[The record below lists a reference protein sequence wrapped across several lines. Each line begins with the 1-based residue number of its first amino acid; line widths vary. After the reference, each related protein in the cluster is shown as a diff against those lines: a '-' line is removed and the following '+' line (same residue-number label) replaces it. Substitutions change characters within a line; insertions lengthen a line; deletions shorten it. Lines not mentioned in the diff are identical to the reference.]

1 MFLKQ
6 VIRVML
12 GACCFAVCAPR
23 STAYKL
29 SDFASTDNKSVITSE
44 SDLYR
49 IASIESARFGVER
62 SKGSGKCV
70 WASNVKWSTS
80 FDVITS
86 ELARC
91 VFENVENERANPCIQ
106 YGPQVLLFEQNGFK
120 PLREYSS
127 ANYNFLLFVNF
138 LNFAVNG
145 NVSADS
151 SGVDRAAQLFLGNV
165 FGRGDYSLYAKGI
178 NDAVSDVK
186 KYVNVVSETLT
197 EFVKYL
203 RRCRRKDSFECKIKE
218 LPFVKNVSIVR
229 SKSGSGSPFFGSSF
243 RIYDNLFT
251 VGEKGDV
258 STRNDHYWGDSIDA
272 TACGLKNNGNT
283 CYFNSAIQFLYSF
296 PEFGLFLNGFPMN
309 RNKNSLSSALLSLF
323 MRIKSQ
329 SISGQSISECV
340 AVDPKAEFSEI
351 SSHITTLDMK
361 AHGEQHDAHELV
373 NAIIAELK
381 AETESTKSPR
391 LMKLFS
397 ENFES
402 QIKIE
407 TKRSCGHTTVPPFD
421 TWSTI
426 ALPIVAGGSLNAC
439 LSQYFS
445 QEELKDPRDLIFCE
459 KCRKDVTGTRNFK
472 IVTSPKILMISFNR
486 FIFDESTKTTK
497 KLSDEVCCP
506 SILKYGEHLYRL
518 VSLISHKGNSVSS
531 GHYIAK
537 RLVTT
542 YGSYGDYTNS
552 QKGAWIMNDSS
563 TGVGP
568 MAAEVAYVVGYR
580 RID

>member
-44 SDLYR
+44 FDLYR

-91 VFENVENERANPCIQ
+91 VFDNVRNESANPCIQ

-120 PLREYSS
+120 PLREYSP

-145 NVSADS
+145 DVSADS
-151 SGVDRAAQLFLGNV
+151 SGVDMAAQLFLGNI
-165 FGRGDYSLYAKGI
+165 FDRGDYSLYAKGI

-186 KYVNVVSETLT
+186 KYVNVVSETLNK
-197 EFVKYL
+197 FVDYI
-203 RRCRRKDSFECKIKE
+203 RGCRRKDSFECKIKE
-218 LPFVKNVSIVR
+218 LPFVKDVSIVR
-229 SKSGSGSPFFGSSF
+229 SKSGSGLSFSGSSF

-258 STRNDHYWGDSIDA
+258 STRNDHYWGDSSDA
-272 TACGLKNNGNT
+272 TACGLENNGNT

-296 PEFGLFLNGFPMN
+296 PEFVMFLNGFPMN
-309 RNKNSLSSALLSLF
+309 LKENSLSSALLSLF

-351 SSHITTLDMK
+351 ASHITTLDMK

-381 AETESTKSPR
+381 AETERTR

-407 TKRSCGHTTVPPFD
+407 IKRSCGHTTVPPFD

-426 ALPIVAGGSLNAC
+426 VLPIVAGGSLNAC

-445 QEELKDPRDLIFCE
+445 PEELKNPCALIFCE
-459 KCRKDVTGTRNFK
+459 KCRKHVRYTLEPT
-472 IVTSPKILMISFNR
+472 IVTSPKILMISFER
-486 FIFDESTKTTK
+486 YACSSGSVY

-506 SILKYGEHLYRL
+506 SILTYGGKLYRL

-542 YGSYGDYTNS
+542 HGSYGDYTNS